1 MNEELMEYY
10 STKGLEGVKRDIK
23 KHKQII
29 KSPVTM
35 NLLCRVELCIQ
46 ALEYEKRNL
55 NYMVTKYMDYHLN
68 KIKTNKQI

>member
-35 NLLCRVELCIQ
+35 NLQNTWI
-46 ALEYEKRNL
+46 
-55 NYMVTKYMDYHLN
+55 T
-68 KIKTNKQI
+68 T